1 MRARLAL
8 FSAQIEYEHREV
20 LLRDKPSTL
29 LELSPKGTVPVLLTG
44 SGKLIEE
51 SIDIMKWALNKNDPE
66 NLLDIDDENDF
77 NNFVLKIDNDFK
89 KNLDSYKYSQKED
102 IDKIR
107 SRDNACKFLD
117 ELNIKLLGKNWLRG
131 NDPKIFDYAL
141 LPFIRQFANVDL
153 TWFDNQPWPN
163 IHKWLNLFLENG
175 KFLAIMYKYKKWE
188 IQHNPIFVQRF
199 NL

>member
-1 MRARLAL
+1 MRARLAI

-89 KNLDSYKYSQKED
+89 KNLDSYKYSKKED
-102 IDKIR
+102 MDKIR

-163 IHKWLNLFLENG
+163 IHKWLNLFLEND

-188 IQHNPIFVQRF
+188 IHHNPIFVQRF

>member
-89 KNLDSYKYSQKED
+89 KNLDSYKYSKKED
-102 IDKIR
+102 MDKIR

-117 ELNIKLLGKNWLRG
+117 ELNIKLLGRNWLRG

-141 LPFIRQFANVDL
+141 LPFIRQFANVDR

-163 IHKWLNLFLENG
+163 IHKWLNLFLKND

>member
-1 MRARLAL
+1 MRARLAI

-77 NNFVLKIDNDFK
+77 NNFVLTIDNEFK
-89 KNLDSYKYSQKED
+89 KNLDNYKYSKKED
-102 IDKIR
+102 MDKIR

-117 ELNIKLLGKNWLRG
+117 ELNIKLLGKNWLCG
-131 NDPKIFDYAL
+131 NGPKIFDYA
-141 LPFIRQFANVDL
+141 
-153 TWFDNQPWPN
+153 
-163 IHKWLNLFLENG
+163 
-175 KFLAIMYKYKKWE
+175 
-188 IQHNPIFVQRF
+188 
-199 NL
+199 

>member
-89 KNLDSYKYSQKED
+89 KNLDSYKYSKKED
-102 IDKIR
+102 MDKIC

-141 LPFIRQFANVDL
+141 LPFIRQFANVDR

-163 IHKWLNLFLENG
+163 IHKWLNLFFEND

>member
-1 MRARLAL
+1 MRARLAI

-66 NLLDIDDENDF
+66 NLIDIDDENNF
-77 NNFVLKIDNDFK
+77 NNFVLKIDDDFK
-89 KNLDSYKYSQKED
+89 KNLDSYKYSKKED
-102 IDKIR
+102 MDKIR

-141 LPFIRQFANVDL
+141 LPFIRQFANVDR

-163 IHKWLNLFLENG
+163 IHKWLNLFLEND

-188 IQHNPIFVQRF
+188 IQHNPIFVQSF

>member
-66 NLLDIDDENDF
+66 NLIDIDDENNF
-77 NNFVLKIDNDFK
+77 NNFVLKIDDDFK
-89 KNLDSYKYSQKED
+89 KNLDSYKYSKKED
-102 IDKIR
+102 MDKIR

-141 LPFIRQFANVDL
+141 LPFIRQFANVDR

-163 IHKWLNLFLENG
+163 IHKWLNLFLENK

-188 IQHNPIFVQRF
+188 ILHNPIFVQRF

>member
-66 NLLDIDDENDF
+66 NLLDIDDEND
-77 NNFVLKIDNDFK
+77 
-89 KNLDSYKYSQKED
+89 
-102 IDKIR
+102 R
-107 SRDNACKFLD
+107 KF
-117 ELNIKLLGKNWLRG
+117 
-131 NDPKIFDYAL
+131 
-141 LPFIRQFANVDL
+141 
-153 TWFDNQPWPN
+153 
-163 IHKWLNLFLENG
+163 
-175 KFLAIMYKYKKWE
+175 
-188 IQHNPIFVQRF
+188 
-199 NL
+199 

>member
-1 MRARLAL
+1 M
-8 FSAQIEYEHREV
+8 
-20 LLRDKPSTL
+20 
-29 LELSPKGTVPVLLTG
+29 
-44 SGKLIEE
+44 
-51 SIDIMKWALNKNDPE
+51 
-66 NLLDIDDENDF
+66 
-77 NNFVLKIDNDFK
+77 
-89 KNLDSYKYSQKED
+89 
-102 IDKIR
+102 DKIR

-141 LPFIRQFANVDL
+141 LPFIRQFANVDR

-163 IHKWLNLFLENG
+163 IHKWLNLFLEND

-188 IQHNPIFVQRF
+188 IQHNPIFVQKF